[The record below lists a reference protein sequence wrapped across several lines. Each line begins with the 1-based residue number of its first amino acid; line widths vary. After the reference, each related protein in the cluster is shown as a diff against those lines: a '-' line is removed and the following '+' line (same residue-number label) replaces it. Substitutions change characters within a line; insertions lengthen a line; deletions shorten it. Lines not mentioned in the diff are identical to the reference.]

1 MKFEMLLKKLEPQLK
16 AIARKVSRNDCYFNV
31 EDLYQEEVIHLW
43 EEYTH
48 GTISDKTESYVLQG
62 CYFFLKNFIRT
73 HHHKIDQ
80 CCITADWRE
89 DASPIDLGE
98 VKAGGRFIE
107 SLEMDVLKERIKELL
122 TPREW
127 AVLLGL
133 TEGVTRRQIGERLGI
148 SHVMVLKIEKHL
160 REKCAYMRKE
170 FYA

>member
-1 MKFEMLLKKLEPQLK
+1 MRFEMLLKKLDPQLK

-31 EDLYQEEVIHLW
+31 EDLYQEEVVHLW
-43 EEYTH
+43 EEYVC
-48 GTISDKTESYVLQG
+48 GTIFDKTESYILQG

-80 CCITADWRE
+80 CCTSTDWTKE
-89 DASPIDLGE
+89 SASDIDEIKDEGHF
-98 VKAGGRFIE
+98 VE
-107 SLEMDVLKERIKELL
+107 SLETGGLKEKVKELL

-133 TEGVTRRQIGERLGI
+133 AEGLTRRQIGGQLGV